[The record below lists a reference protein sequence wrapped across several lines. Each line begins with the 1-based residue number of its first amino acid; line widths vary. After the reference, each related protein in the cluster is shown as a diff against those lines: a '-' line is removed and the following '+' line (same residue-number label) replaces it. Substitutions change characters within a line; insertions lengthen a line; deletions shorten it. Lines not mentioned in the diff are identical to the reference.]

1 MSSGEKDEAIEG
13 WLVRVS
19 GRVQGVGYRD
29 ACVRRA
35 RALGITGWVR
45 NRLDGSVQMMLQ
57 GSPNPLAD
65 MCHWL
70 RLGISAARVDKLE
83 VSVVQPPLARFE
95 NFDRLPT
102 L

>member
-35 RALGITGWVR
+35 RALGITG
-45 NRLDGSVQMMLQ
+45 
-57 GSPNPLAD
+57 
-65 MCHWL
+65 
-70 RLGISAARVDKLE
+70 
-83 VSVVQPPLARFE
+83 
-95 NFDRLPT
+95 
-102 L
+102 